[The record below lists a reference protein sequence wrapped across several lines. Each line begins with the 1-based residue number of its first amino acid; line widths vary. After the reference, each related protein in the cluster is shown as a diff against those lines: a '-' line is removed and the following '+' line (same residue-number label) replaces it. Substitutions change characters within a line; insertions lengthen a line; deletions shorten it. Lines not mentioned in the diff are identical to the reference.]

1 MEFFGKTA
9 FVTGVAHGIGRAIAL
24 QLAEAGAS
32 LALADIN
39 AQGLGETARLARE
52 RGAQV
57 VECPLDVTDE
67 AAVRAAVQSARDA
80 LGPIDILVNNAGVYD
95 CACDFVDSRSEEWKR
110 KMSINILGTLY
121 PTHAILPGMLERG
134 YGRIV
139 NIASVAGVYGIA
151 RMADYSMTKGAIIG
165 FTHALA
171 KEVTRRGVTV
181 NAVSPGSIDVSGNP
195 LPEHSFMGRAGT
207 PEECANLVVFLASDR
222 ASYISGQNIQVD
234 GCRKRM

>member
-110 KMSINILGTLY
+110 KMSINILGTL
-121 PTHAILPGMLERG
+121 
-134 YGRIV
+134 
-139 NIASVAGVYGIA
+139 
-151 RMADYSMTKGAIIG
+151 
-165 FTHALA
+165 
-171 KEVTRRGVTV
+171 
-181 NAVSPGSIDVSGNP
+181 
-195 LPEHSFMGRAGT
+195 
-207 PEECANLVVFLASDR
+207 
-222 ASYISGQNIQVD
+222 
-234 GCRKRM
+234 

>member
-1 MEFFGKTA
+1 M
-9 FVTGVAHGIGRAIAL
+9 
-24 QLAEAGAS
+24 
-32 LALADIN
+32 
-39 AQGLGETARLARE
+39 ARE

-151 RMADYSMTKGAIIG
+151 RMADYSMTKGA
-165 FTHALA
+165 HHRLH
-171 KEVTRRGVTV
+171 
-181 NAVSPGSIDVSGNP
+181 P
-195 LPEHSFMGRAGT
+195 RAGQGSCAARCYR
-207 PEECANLVVFLASDR
+207 ECRVAGQHRCLRQSLARTLVYGTGGHA
-222 ASYISGQNIQVD
+222 
-234 GCRKRM
+234 